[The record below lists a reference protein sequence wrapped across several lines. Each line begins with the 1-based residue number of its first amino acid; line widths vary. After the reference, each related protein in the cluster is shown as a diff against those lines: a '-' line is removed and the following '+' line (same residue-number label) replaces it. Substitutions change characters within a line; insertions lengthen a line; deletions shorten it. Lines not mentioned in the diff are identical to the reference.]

1 MTSPVHHCSVSSG
14 LLKQSRAIRVH
25 RVLGAKAFVSH
36 ALLMLFLHPGDQQ
49 VHPDHHH
56 PLLHKVSLSSRCEGD
71 IPLPLGHPARSEAGP
86 GSHNSHEYLQSLP
99 SLKTDGAFE

>member
-1 MTSPVHHCSVSSG
+1 M
-14 LLKQSRAIRVH
+14 H